1 MVLRIHIRGF
11 MHIPVWLRKGSL
23 SKGFFNVSKR
33 SGASGVEPS
42 NERNDLRGSNPNEPS
57 ASFGLIVLVLFLP
70 GILFAQTD
78 LQYQSRSQEQLGNWK
93 EGIKPKPVSGSNVEL
108 ISVLADY
115 QESIASGTFPTSV
128 KLRFYLDD
136 AHEVFLTVRE
146 LDYRTYY
153 WLDKVHP
160 ARSWEKGFQN
170 IFAWPTDPVL
180 QQLTPKLDLYDL
192 GALIRLDAESTS
204 SVERVA
210 PGVLYYRMPPSKI
223 DGYFF
228 TLKTG
233 EDARLMASIS
243 QESTGKEVETQTF
256 RRKRAGRPFTIHWEA
271 KDAEPGLYKLDIT
284 GFSLSTNQTIS
295 KEIHFFH
302 QPFLTP

>member
-1 MVLRIHIRGF
+1 M
-11 MHIPVWLRKGSL
+11 K
-23 SKGFFNVSKR
+23 
-33 SGASGVEPS
+33 
-42 NERNDLRGSNPNEPS
+42 RGSW
-57 ASFGLIVLVLFLP
+57 GLLLVLVVLGGVP
-70 GILFAQTD
+70 TQLFAQLD
-78 LQYQSRSQEQLGNWK
+78 LQYQLRSQEQLGSWK
-93 EGIKPKPVSGSNVEL
+93 EGVKPKPVSGGNVEL

-115 QESIASGTFPTSV
+115 QEPGGSGNFPNPV
-128 KLRFYLDD
+128 KLQFYLD
-136 AHEVFLTVRE
+136 HTHNVFITVRE

-153 WLDKVHP
+153 WLDKVQP
-160 ARSWEKGFQN
+160 ARPWEKGFQN
-170 IFAWPTDPVL
+170 VLAWPTDPVL

-210 PGVLYYRMPPSKI
+210 PGVLYHKDAPSKI
-223 DGYFF
+223 DGYLF

-233 EDARLMASIS
+233 EDARLTASIR
-243 QESTGKEVETQTF
+243 QKATGKDVETQTF

-302 QPFLTP
+302 QPFLAP

>member
-1 MVLRIHIRGF
+1 MLFRHCGRFILLPGGRLLGRAIRFFKKGGKDLKKENTVVVRRGF
-11 MHIPVWLRKGSL
+11 WLLILIL
-23 SKGFFNVSKR
+23 SFLN
-33 SGASGVEPS
+33 ASPS
-42 NERNDLRGSNPNEPS
+42 
-57 ASFGLIVLVLFLP
+57 FLW
-70 GILFAQTD
+70 AQLD

-93 EGIKPKPVSGSNVEL
+93 EGVKPKPVSAGNVEL

-115 QESIASGTFPTSV
+115 QEPAASETFPNPL
-128 KLRFYLDD
+128 KLQFYLDHTHD
-136 AHEVFLTVRE
+136 VFLTVRE

-153 WLDKVHP
+153 WLDKVQP
-160 ARSWEKGFQN
+160 DRPWEKGFQN
-170 IFAWPTDPVL
+170 VFAWPTDPVL

-192 GALIRLDAESTS
+192 GVLIRLDADSTS

-210 PGVLYYRMPPSKI
+210 PGVLYHSMPPSKI

-233 EDARLMASIS
+233 EDARLMATII
-243 QESTGKEVETQTF
+243 QEATGKEVETLTF

-284 GFSLSTNQTIS
+284 GFSLSTNQTLS

-302 QPFLTP
+302 QPVLTP